1 MKYKL
6 NTFFIGLAIILYVIE
21 IIVLKFYKFKTGILD
36 LTILSIFF
44 VSFSIKLP
52 EFVSVCRR
60 LLKNRVT
67 ILFGLFSLYFIY
79 LSLSSFNRIS
89 LIVLEYFSIIKVVI
103 YFLIGYVFSE
113 LYLPRNEY
121 FPNKKTMLIIA
132 LLVFSYGLVDYNWG
146 GVNLSISNLF
156 GFYINRGSSIFI
168 LPSILSLFGLILFF
182 YGVNVYSR
190 DRKLGLILVFFA
202 LTMIFMS
209 GSRKTLVGIG
219 LFFILY
225 KPVKYVKLLRISKL
239 FLIPLILIFFTHTT
253 LFSDSIE
260 EYSNEG
266 QPRNYAML
274 MSFIVAKDYFPI
286 GSGPGTLFSRA
297 SYENYSPVYYEYGI
311 DKKWGFGP
319 NDPIQFYND
328 TFWAQVIA
336 QYGFIGTILYLLMII
351 SIIRALKK
359 CNYEFPL
366 HYSHLVII
374 LLILSI
380 TTPTLQRTEIAFFVF
395 LPAGILCQRN
405 LVL

>member
-6 NTFFIGLAIILYVIE
+6 NTFFIGLAIIFYVIE

-36 LTILSIFF
+36 FSILSIFF
-44 VSFSIKLP
+44 VSFTIKFS
-52 EFVSVCRR
+52 EFVSVCRK
-60 LLKNRVT
+60 LLKNRVA
-67 ILFGLFSLYFIY
+67 ILFGLFSLYYIY

-89 LIVLEYFSIIKVVI
+89 LIVLEYFSITKVVI
-103 YFLIGYVFSE
+103 YFLLGYIFSE

-146 GVNLSISNLF
+146 GVSFNISNLF
-156 GFYINRGSSIFI
+156 GFYTNRSSSIFI

-190 DRKLGLILVFFA
+190 DRTTGIILVFFA
-202 LTMIFMS
+202 LVLIFMS

-219 LFFILY
+219 LFFLFY
-225 KPVKYVKLLRISKL
+225 KPAKYVKLLRVLKL
-239 FLIPLILIFFTHTT
+239 VLIPFVLITFSYTS
-253 LFSDSIE
+253 LFSDSVD

-297 SYENYSPVYYEYGI
+297 SYENYSPVYYDYGI

-336 QYGFIGTILYLLMII
+336 QYGFIGTVLYLLLII
-351 SIIRALKK
+351 SIVRSLKK
-359 CNYEFPL
+359 CDYKFPF
-366 HYSHLVII
+366 HYYHLII
-374 LLILSI
+374 VLLILSI

-395 LPAGILCQRN
+395 FPAGILCQRKT
-405 LVL
+405 L